1 MAVSHDKWHEVQQ
14 FLFHEAWLLDE
25 HRFDEWLE
33 LFTDDTFYWMPG
45 RINQMTT
52 DMADSIGKL
61 GELALFEET
70 KQTLQMRVAR
80 LHTGMAWAEQP
91 PSRTR
96 HLVTNVIVE
105 ETGKPNELKAMCNF
119 LIYRTQLEHE
129 LDIWVG
135 KRDDI
140 LCTEGWKLKIANR
153 TIILHQ
159 AVLEAKNLSVFF

>member
-1 MAVSHDKWHEVQQ
+1 MQNHDLWHDVQE

-52 DMADSIGKL
+52 DMADSISKY

-96 HLVTNVIVE
+96 HLVTNVIAE
-105 ETGKPNELKAMCNF
+105 ATDKPNEIKAQCCF

-140 LCTEGWKLKIANR
+140 LRKVDGKFKIASR
-153 TIILHQ
+153 TIILDQ

>member
-1 MAVSHDKWHEVQQ
+1 MVNHDLWHDVQQ

-25 HRFDEWLE
+25 HKFDEWLE

-52 DMADSIGKL
+52 DMADSISKY

-96 HLVTNVIVE
+96 HLVTNVLVE
-105 ETGKPNELKAMCNF
+105 AGAKPDEYKVQCCF

-135 KRDDI
+135 KRDD
-140 LCTEGWKLKIANR
+140 LLRKSGNSFKIASR
-153 TIILHQ
+153 TIILDQ

>member
-1 MAVSHDKWHEVQQ
+1 MVNHDLWHDVQQ

-25 HRFDEWLE
+25 HKFDEWLE

-52 DMADSIGKL
+52 DMADSISKY

-96 HLVTNVIVE
+96 HLVTNVLVE
-105 ETGKPNELKAMCNF
+105 AGAKPDEYKVQLCF

-140 LCTEGWKLKIANR
+140 LRKVGNSFKIASR
-153 TIILHQ
+153 TIILDQ

>member
-1 MAVSHDKWHEVQQ
+1 MINHDLWHDVQQ

-25 HRFDEWLE
+25 HKFDEWLE

-52 DMADSIGKL
+52 DMADSISKY

-96 HLVTNVIVE
+96 HLVTNVLVE
-105 ETGKPNELKAMCNF
+105 PGAKPGEYKVQCCF

-135 KRDDI
+135 KRDDV
-140 LCTEGWKLKIANR
+140 LRKAGNTFKIASR
-153 TIILHQ
+153 TIILDQ

>member
-1 MAVSHDKWHEVQQ
+1 MVNHDLWHDLQQ

-25 HRFDEWLE
+25 RRFDEWLE

-45 RINQMTT
+45 RINSMTN

-105 ETGKPNELKAMCNF
+105 PTGKANEVKVMCNF

-135 KRDDI
+135 KLDDI
-140 LCTEGWKLKIANR
+140 LRNADGKWKIASR
-153 TIILHQ
+153 TIILDQ
-159 AVLEAKNLSVFF
+159 AVLESKNLSVFF